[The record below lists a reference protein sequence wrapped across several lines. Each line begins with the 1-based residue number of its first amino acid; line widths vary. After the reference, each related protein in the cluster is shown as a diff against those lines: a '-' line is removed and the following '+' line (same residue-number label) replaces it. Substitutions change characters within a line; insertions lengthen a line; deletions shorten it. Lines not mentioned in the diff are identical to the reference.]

1 MVATSTRT
9 PPITDAVE
17 GWRHLMPHPESSYK
31 QLYLKGRNITV
42 GNIVYTMRANKWTPA
57 EVAYQYDLP
66 IEQVE
71 EAIRYYERH
80 RDVVDGDAL
89 EDRRQAEAQ
98 GIPID
103 PPAVPRR
110 LRRQA

>member
-1 MVATSTRT
+1 VVTPTRT
-9 PPITDAVE
+9 PPVTEAVE
-17 GWRHLMPHPESSYK
+17 GWRYLVRRPESPYK
-31 QLYLKGRNITV
+31 QLYLKGRSITV

-66 IEQVE
+66 IEQIE

-80 RDVVDGDAL
+80 RDVVDGDAQ

-110 LRRQA
+110 LRGQA